1 MFNWL
6 GEMLGINAV
15 RDRLAELEDRVEGL
29 EDRVTSLE
37 RSTTLTLEDFG
48 NYKNRTNE
56 ELRLMESQISRLLDH
71 INDVLS
77 TLDNTEGIARAKRLQ
92 SRLRNND
99 TRIRNAMEVRVG

>member
-6 GEMLGINAV
+6 GEMLGINDV
-15 RDRLAELEDRVEGL
+15 RKRLVELEDRVDGL

-56 ELRLMESQISRLLDH
+56 ELKLMESQISRLLDV

-77 TLDNTEGIARAKRLQ
+77 TLDNQEGITRAKNLQRRLK
-92 SRLRNND
+92 NNH
-99 TRIRNAMEVRVG
+99 TRIRNAMEARVG